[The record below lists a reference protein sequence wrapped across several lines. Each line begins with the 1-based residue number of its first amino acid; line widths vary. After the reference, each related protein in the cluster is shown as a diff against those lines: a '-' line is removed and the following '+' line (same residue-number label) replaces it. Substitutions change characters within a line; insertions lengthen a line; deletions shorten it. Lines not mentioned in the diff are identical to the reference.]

1 MRIARTVA
9 DANPS
14 LPSDG
19 MTGTGMAVE
28 LHDLHHRY
36 GAVTAVAGIDLDI
49 APATTVAMLGPNGAG
64 KSTTMNLMLGLLPI
78 QQGSVT
84 IFGETPARAVAHGFI
99 GAMLQETKLV
109 PHLRVGE
116 LLGFVR
122 GLYPDPLPLGD
133 LLDLA
138 DLTEVRKRPL
148 ERLSGGQS
156 QRVKFALAIA
166 GRPRLLILDEPTA
179 AMDVQS
185 RQSFWQ
191 AIRRYADA
199 GHTVLFSTHHLEEAD
214 RNADRI
220 VVISAGRIAADGTPA
235 ALRGTIDRRVVSIAR
250 HRDLAWDEF
259 PGVTGVAVTTDR
271 VALTTADADATVT
284 ALARAAA
291 VVDLEISGADLEEA
305 FLAITARPAAPPR
318 PEHTSGLGDAG
329 TDRTKA
335 GSTR

>member
-1 MRIARTVA
+1 MTDART
-9 DANPS
+9 
-14 LPSDG
+14 
-19 MTGTGMAVE
+19 AVQ
-28 LHDLHHRY
+28 LADLHHRY
-36 GAVTAVAGIDLDI
+36 GPVTALAGVDLVI
-49 APATTVAMLGPNGAG
+49 EPATTVAMLGPNGAG
-64 KSTTMNLMLGLLPI
+64 KSTTMNLLLGLLPI
-78 QQGSVT
+78 QHGAVA
-84 IFGETPARAVAHGFI
+84 IFGEPPSRAVALGWV
-99 GAMLQETKLV
+99 GAMLQETRLV

-116 LLGFVR
+116 LLNFVR
-122 GLYPDPLPLGD
+122 GLYPDPMPLGD

-138 DLTEVRKRPL
+138 DLTDVRRRPL

-185 RQSFWQ
+185 RQAFWRG
-191 AIRRYADA
+191 IGEYADA

-235 ALRGTIDRRVVSIAR
+235 ALRGTIDRRVVSIAGCQ
-250 HRDLAWDEF
+250 DLEWGEL
-259 PGVTGVAVTTDR
+259 PGVTGVALTPDR
-271 VALTTADADATVT
+271 VVLTTADADATVT

-305 FLAITARPAAPPR
+305 FLAITAQPDHLPQRDHPASDHDIVR
-318 PEHTSGLGDAG
+318 SV
-329 TDRTKA
+329 R
-335 GSTR
+335 